1 MLRSILGNKDII
13 TQSKNLSLA
22 KSRTNVLFLK
32 PPKNAHTPFLL
43 SIYFV
48 IKLLSHEII
57 RKNYLYQHILS
68 LTINFIFSRYY
79 IIDFGIKIKSRRLI
93 RRLLI

>member
-32 PPKNAHTPFLL
+32 PAKNAHTPFLL

-48 IKLLSHEII
+48 IK
-57 RKNYLYQHILS
+57 
-68 LTINFIFSRYY
+68 TFSP
-79 IIDFGIKIKSRRLI
+79 
-93 RRLLI
+93 